1 MKLCFIPA
9 AWRQVGLVAL
19 FGLCAD
25 SAQAGIPEPDLVWY
39 GKVMASSGGVPV
51 RVTAG
56 TLVWQIEPLAG
67 GPAVVLTT
75 TLTNVNN
82 QFSFVV
88 RVPCESSE
96 PGVEGSHAAI
106 QLSTPPRSY
115 RRLTVTLEGEPLA
128 LISTANE
135 FSPLPTHRGRAE
147 RIDLQL
153 GAAPVDADGDGLSDA
168 WELLHFGSLSA
179 VPHDDP
185 DGDGLD
191 NLGEFRAGT
200 DPHDAQSRFEVVEVA
215 EVPGGVAVR
224 WSSQP
229 ERSYRVR
236 RSSTL
241 LAAPTDYEVV
251 KDGLAATPP
260 MNEFIDT
267 TVGDGAVFFYLIEI
281 EE

>member
-1 MKLCFIPA
+1 MKLRLIPP
-9 AWRQVGLVAL
+9 AWRHGGLVAL
-19 FGLCAD
+19 FGLFAA
-25 SAQAGIPEPDLVWY
+25 SAEAGIPEPDLVWY
-39 GKVMASSGGVPV
+39 GKVMASSGGAPV

-75 TLTNVNN
+75 ALTNVND
-82 QFSFVV
+82 QFSFVL
-88 RVPCESSE
+88 RVPCESPE
-96 PGVEGSHAAI
+96 PGAGGSLAVI
-106 QLSTPPRSY
+106 QLSTPPTGY
-115 RRLTVTLEGEPLA
+115 RRFTVTLEGEPLA
-128 LISTANE
+128 LIGTATE

-153 GAAPVDADGDGLSDA
+153 GAAPVDADGDGLADA
-168 WELLHFGSLSA
+168 WEQLHFGDLSA
-179 VPHDDP
+179 DPDDDP
-185 DGDGLD
+185 DGDGMN
-191 NLGEFRAGT
+191 NLAEFRAGT
-200 DPHDAQSRFEVVEVA
+200 DPLDAQSRFEVVEVGA
-215 EVPGGVAVR
+215 VPGGVAVR

-241 LAAPTDYEVV
+241 LAAPFDYEIVQE
-251 KDGLAATPP
+251 GIAATPP

-267 TVGDGAVFFYLIEI
+267 SVGAGAEFFYLIEI

>member
-1 MKLCFIPA
+1 MKLRLIPA
-9 AWRQVGLVAL
+9 AWRQFGLAAL
-19 FGLCAD
+19 FGLFAA
-25 SAQAGIPEPDLVWY
+25 SAEAGIPEPDLVWY
-39 GKVMASSGGVPV
+39 GRVMASSGGVPV
-51 RVTAG
+51 RVTSG
-56 TLVWQIEPLAG
+56 SLVWQIEPLAG
-67 GPAVVLTT
+67 GPAVVLSTA
-75 TLTNVNN
+75 LTNVND
-82 QFSFVV
+82 QFSFVL
-88 RVPCESSE
+88 RVPCESPE
-96 PGVEGSHAAI
+96 PGVGGSPAAI
-106 QLSTPPRSY
+106 QLSTPPTGY

-135 FSPLPTHRGRAE
+135 FSPLPTHRGRTE

-153 GAAPVDADGDGLSDA
+153 GTAPVDADGDGLSDA
-168 WELLHFGSLSA
+168 WEQLHFGSLSA
-179 VPHDDP
+179 NPNDDP

-200 DPHDAQSRFEVVEVA
+200 DPLDAQSRFEVVEVA

-251 KDGLAATPP
+251 QAGLAATPP
-260 MNEFIDT
+260 MNEFIDA
-267 TVGDGAVFFYLIEI
+267 TVGDGAEFFYLIEI